1 MKILDTAWALIA
13 PKSPKLAKEQLIF
26 CQGLQNLDLHE
37 CGFVCADIHVNIIV
51 YQPAFSVEGNGAI
64 SKSNLLKGV
73 SGSDFLVVG
82 EVFLEYDIYRH
93 EVVYLRGR
101 EVVEKFVKYRFDCVE
116 ALQFWSLT

>member
-1 MKILDTAWALIA
+1 M
-13 PKSPKLAKEQLIF
+13 
-26 CQGLQNLDLHE
+26 
-37 CGFVCADIHVNIIV
+37 
-51 YQPAFSVEGNGAI
+51 
-64 SKSNLLKGV
+64 

-93 EVVYLRGR
+93 EVVYLLGR

>member
-1 MKILDTAWALIA
+1 MVQFT
-13 PKSPKLAKEQLIF
+13 
-26 CQGLQNLDLHE
+26 
-37 CGFVCADIHVNIIV
+37 
-51 YQPAFSVEGNGAI
+51 
-64 SKSNLLKGV
+64 KSNLLKGV

-93 EVVYLRGR
+93 EVVYLLGR